1 MGSERLVYSLSRCP
15 SQFSHRSIPFI
26 VPDTKLLSSFTCLYQ
41 LSRSHEP
48 ECTLSPSL
56 QSSSLLPKLQSQPP
70 SCLLQVILTQISI
83 SEGKQLTKGREI
95 YPGTQPREMV
105 PIPTTAPHRHSANMT
120 LIPTTAPHRHP
131 ANMTLR
137 HCQTKVGEIYPG
149 TQPREMVPF
158 PSHPQV
164 QAPTASTA
172 STKCVECPVTTPTP
186 CEMVDLELPS
196 QFVNSILRFMLRVL
210 QYTSRSVMRVVW

>member
-1 MGSERLVYSLSRCP
+1 MILRHC
-15 SQFSHRSIPFI
+15 Q
-26 VPDTKLLSSFTCLYQ
+26 TKAGET
-41 LSRSHEP
+41 
-48 ECTLSPSL
+48 
-56 QSSSLLPKLQSQPP
+56 
-70 SCLLQVILTQISI
+70 
-83 SEGKQLTKGREI
+83 

-105 PIPTTAPHRHSANMT
+105 PIPTPAPRRHSANM
-120 LIPTTAPHRHP
+120 I
-131 ANMTLR
+131 LR
-137 HCQTKVGEIYPG
+137 HCQTKAGETYPG